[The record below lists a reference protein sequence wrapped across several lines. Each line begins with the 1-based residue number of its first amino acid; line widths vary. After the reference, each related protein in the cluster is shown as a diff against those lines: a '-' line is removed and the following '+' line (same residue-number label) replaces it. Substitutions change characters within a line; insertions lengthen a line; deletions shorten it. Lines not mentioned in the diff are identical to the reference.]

1 MRQILEKA
9 PKDRA
14 PTPSRGR
21 GDDFARSA
29 EFPAIYVAD
38 VIHLFFLAFV

>member
-1 MRQILEKA
+1 MKQIHEKA

-21 GDDFARSA
+21 GDDFALSA
-29 EFPAIYVAD
+29 EFPSVYVAD